1 MKKSLLL
8 ALPLMLFVFSC
19 STSSDKEKYE
29 QVVINTMHNSMK
41 AKAKIPETVSFSNE
55 RIVFNQDSLCIVHVD
70 FSAKNVFGALLTVKR
85 QYIGYTLDGVYY
97 EFFDNIEDSV
107 FVAKDKYDLIK
118 KGTFY
123 ENLPYEEGIKFRC
136 IQRLNKE
143 GWILGN
149 ESAKVDLHDS
159 LGTGM
164 WELFRMKDSFGEY
177 TDCTYIELAGFGTF
191 SNSATTDSK
200 LKVTLMV
207 DAKGIYMS
215 IFEYER
221 SQKKDEWSGNM
232 KVKTQDG
239 NILTFQVKNTEKGI
253 LQIADPKGFFAQIV
267 NNEGKILC
275 NIDSEKYPYGTIFK
289 NPYMWSFDLKGY
301 NRAKQFIK

>member
-1 MKKSLLL
+1 MKRNLLL
-8 ALPLMLFVFSC
+8 VLPLMLLILSC
-19 STSSDKEKYE
+19 STKSDQDRYVQE
-29 QVVINTMHNSMK
+29 VINTMHGSMK
-41 AKAKIPETVSFSNE
+41 AKAKLPETASFSNE

-70 FSAKNVFGALLTVKR
+70 FSANNVFGTLLTKSR
-85 QYIGYTLDGVYY
+85 QYIGYTQDGVYY
-97 EFFDNIEDSV
+97 EFFDDIEDSV
-107 FVAKDKYDLIK
+107 FVAKEKYDQIK

-123 ENLPYEEGIKFRC
+123 ENLPYEDGIKFRC

-149 ESAKVDLHDS
+149 ESAKVQLCNS

-164 WELFRMKDSFGEY
+164 WDLFRKKDSFGEY

-200 LKVTLMV
+200 LKVNLIV
-207 DAKGIYMS
+207 DAQSMYM
-215 IFEYER
+215 ILFEYGNFP
-221 SQKKDEWSGNM
+221 KKDKWSGNM
-232 KVKTQDG
+232 KVKAQDG
-239 NILTFQVKNTEKGI
+239 NILTFQVRNTEEGT
-253 LQIADPKGFFAQIV
+253 LQIVDSKGSFAQIV

-289 NPYMWSFDLKGY
+289 NPYTWSFDLDGY